1 MLTQKLVE
9 SLVIGVYIHARI
21 IIQSIDGSMVQCH
34 VHVQER
40 ASPLMIASQLGHL
53 AIVKLLVA
61 AQADVNAQN
70 RPQGVTALHLA
81 VATGQT
87 EIVSVLLKNG
97 ADPKVTDKVNASL
110 QQL

>member
-1 MLTQKLVE
+1 
-9 SLVIGVYIHARI
+9 
-21 IIQSIDGSMVQCH
+21 
-34 VHVQER
+34 
-40 ASPLMIASQLGHL
+40 MIASQNGHL

-61 AQADVNAQN
+61 AKAHVNAQN
-70 RPQGVTALHLA
+70 GPHGATALHIA

-97 ADPKVTDKVNASL
+97 ADPKVTDKVNVSL